1 MSPKDMVLFYKIL
14 KNHHGCVAFCKLING
29 FSWQLL
35 SFYTIQNLV
44 KRQNQKC
51 YSKVM
56 IEHLDLKAGP
66 YIWATSAPSPR
77 QTMKPGLGSRRRPP
91 LWEVMTTDA
100 LSVYPL
106 AGTLTRAPVLK
117 TTFSSMLLS
126 PFHRWEG
133 RGSQP
138 GRGLCMKLNQVA
150 APGFQP
156 WFLLSSTAHFK
167 ITVLSA
173 VTLTGFRKNWVNN
186 VNLKPIFIVVGTIKL
201 ARVYSVLRF
210 CCSPASV
217 RHLVL
222 AHLLKMQEL
231 QQWPGNYR
239 A

>member
-106 AGTLTRAPVLK
+106 AGTLTRAPVLNFQLHVTVSLSQMRRPRL
-117 TTFSSMLLS
+117 TTWKGTLYEVESS
-126 PFHRWEG
+126 
-133 RGSQP
+133 GSTGIPALVSTQQH
-138 GRGLCMKLNQVA
+138 CS
-150 APGFQP
+150 FQDHSTVCSDLD
-156 WFLLSSTAHFK
+156 WF
-167 ITVLSA
+167 
-173 VTLTGFRKNWVNN
+173 
-186 VNLKPIFIVVGTIKL
+186 
-201 ARVYSVLRF
+201 
-210 CCSPASV
+210 
-217 RHLVL
+217 
-222 AHLLKMQEL
+222 
-231 QQWPGNYR
+231 
-239 A
+239 